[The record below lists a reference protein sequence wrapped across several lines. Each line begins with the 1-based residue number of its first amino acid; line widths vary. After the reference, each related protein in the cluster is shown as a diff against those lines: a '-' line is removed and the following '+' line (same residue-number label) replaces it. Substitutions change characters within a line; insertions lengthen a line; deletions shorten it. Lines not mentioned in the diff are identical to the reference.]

1 VARVLRRHFRA
12 TRRLHNFA
20 AIVSFEVAD
29 LATICCGLSRYHFGN
44 LVCCDVFLLLSSS
57 CFFFLIFCLKSCFC
71 FVWGSFRANCVPR
84 FSSVWFRKTQ
94 KTTSWSAFFQFASSS
109 NMLPALEMRTDAAL
123 CCWFNSVVFLA
134 KREEKS
140 REVKRSHFA
149 SR

>member
-1 VARVLRRHFRA
+1 MLRRHFRA

-94 KTTSWSAFFQFASSS
+94 KLLLDRLS
-109 NMLPALEMRTDAAL
+109 
-123 CCWFNSVVFLA
+123 FNSLPVIICFQLSRRGLMLHCVADSILLFFL
-134 KREEKS
+134 RN
-140 REVKRSHFA
+140 VKR
-149 SR
+149 RVEK